1 MAVRRPR
8 KARFGRRPEPPTP
21 AGLAIAAP
29 VHHDTSRSEG
39 YLVLRRPMDA
49 PVPPSPLPEGF
60 TLAPITAND
69 ATAVHALLKAAYDDR
84 FGTVPESPLTWWK
97 DLVLDSEYD
106 NSLAMTAKVDDE
118 IVGFCLCWTSS
129 FVKDIAV
136 DARFRG
142 HGLASALLA
151 RAIEALR
158 KRGAEEVV
166 LKVHVHNAIAQRLY
180 RKFGFAQD

>member
-1 MAVRRPR
+1 MVRRPR
-8 KARFGRRPEPPTP
+8 KALFGRRPAPPP
-21 AGLAIAAP
+21 PVGLAIAAP
-29 VHHDTSRSEG
+29 VGHDTSRSER

-49 PVPPSPLPEGF
+49 PVPASPVPEGI
-60 TLAPITAND
+60 TLAPITADD

-84 FGTVPESPLTWWK
+84 FGSVPESALTWWK
-97 DLVLDSEYD
+97 DLMLDSEYD
-106 NSLAMTAKVDDE
+106 SNLAVTAKFDGE

-151 RAIEALR
+151 QAIEALR
-158 KRGAEEVV
+158 RRGADEIV

-180 RKFGFAQD
+180 RKFGFAQE